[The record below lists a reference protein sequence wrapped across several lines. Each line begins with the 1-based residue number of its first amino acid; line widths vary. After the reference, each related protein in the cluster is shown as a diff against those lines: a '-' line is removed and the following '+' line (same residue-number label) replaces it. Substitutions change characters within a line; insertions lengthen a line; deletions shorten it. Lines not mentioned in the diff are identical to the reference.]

1 MRVLWLHAKSE
12 LQSSFRRPARSWVF
26 SCRVWHLRCQVSRLS
41 DLQEVCNDGGRK
53 LVGWVQGLFQKGKVD
68 GRVELWFP
76 LRSTA
81 ASLWPKDADNLRNL
95 LGMLEAAGIHAQALL
110 WATARSSEEVDQL
123 NESMKKTEAC
133 RDWTV
138 YQFQFETWANLYSM
152 ACWYGIKHSVD
163 KKELLAVGE
172 AALPADGALSIVI
185 SRRAEV
191 MDKALLQRFLP
202 RLFLQ
207 HGAAA
212 LPWGAVPR
220 W

>member
-1 MRVLWLHAKSE
+1 
-12 LQSSFRRPARSWVF
+12 
-26 SCRVWHLRCQVSRLS
+26 VSHLS

-76 LRSTA
+76 LTSTA
-81 ASLWPKDADNLRNL
+81 ASPWPKDADNLRNL

-110 WATARSSEEVDQL
+110 HATAKDSQVDPFK
-123 NESMKKTEAC
+123 ESVKKTEAC

-138 YQFQFETWANLYSM
+138 YQFQFQAWNKYSM

-172 AALPADGALSIVI
+172 AALRGDGALSIVI

-191 MDKALLQRFLP
+191 MDKALLRRFLP
-202 RLFLQ
+202 RHSLL